1 MKTFFRKLALT
12 ATAVVGAGAML
23 AAPAWAGEPAAPAGE
38 PSIEETMLEE
48 HTLTEAEIA
57 AAPKFQAPFK
67 CGQKWKGTTYN
78 GHWPNT
84 HSRDFWRVG
93 GKTEGQ
99 PVLAAAA
106 GKVIEAKYGSRQGW
120 GVSMDMGGGY
130 KTYYFHLT
138 SKPKV
143 KNGQKVKQGQL
154 LGYVGDTGQAKGN
167 PHLHYTV
174 TKGGKGVKPYFNG
187 KAHNP
192 GDVIVSKNAC

>member
-1 MKTFFRKLALT
+1 MLSWKRMALV
-12 ATAVVGAGAML
+12 AAAVVGASAMVVS
-23 AAPAWAGEPAAPAGE
+23 PAWAGEPTAVTSGDFEAVEAIEDLGDDAA
-38 PSIEETMLEE
+38 
-48 HTLTEAEIA
+48 IA

-84 HSRDFWRVG
+84 NSRDFWRSG
-93 GKTEGQ
+93 GATKGQ

-138 SKPKV
+138 AKPKV

-154 LGYVGDTGQAKGN
+154 LGYVGDTGQAKGS

-174 TKGGKGVKPYFNG
+174 TKDGKGIKPVFNG
-187 KAHNP
+187 KTHQPN
-192 GDVIVSKNAC
+192 DVITSKNSC